1 MNVSSLH
8 RCCRPLQHTLYL
20 TTIIC
25 LISTQDKTFTLIKTC
40 TIQKPV
46 LFFFFIELQTGEKK
60 IHRAG
65 KIMQVKER
73 LHPSLSMKMFW
84 QPVQKKCSTGS
95 NREEVNTPL
104 KNTFGMS
111 SWLETDWVVERRGKK
126 KSGKKKKPRTRTGP
140 AQVCAGWKKQ
150 NKTKPTL
157 LNIHIS

>member
-1 MNVSSLH
+1 MNVSLLH
-8 RCCRPLQHTLYL
+8 RCCRPLQYTLYL

-46 LFFFFIELQTGEKK
+46 LFFFIELQTGKK
-60 IHRAG
+60 VSQSRKSHASKGATPSFTQHENVLTASTKKMLHRFQQG
-65 KIMQVKER
+65 G
-73 LHPSLSMKMFW
+73 
-84 QPVQKKCSTGS
+84 STH
-95 NREEVNTPL
+95 TPL

-111 SWLETDWVVERRGKK
+111 SWLETDWVVERRGEKSQEKK
-126 KSGKKKKPRTRTGP
+126 KASHTHRASPGLCRMKK
-140 AQVCAGWKKQ
+140 